1 MQMLQEIV
9 TFLVPFVV
17 GVLAERFLGIVDR
30 VRGLI
35 GR

>member
-1 MQMLQEIV
+1 METVQGIMM
-9 TFLVPFVV
+9 FLVPFVA
-17 GVLAERFLGIVDR
+17 GVLAERYVGIVNR

>member
-1 MQMLQEIV
+1 METVQGIM

-17 GVLAERFLGIVDR
+17 GVLAERYAGIVDR